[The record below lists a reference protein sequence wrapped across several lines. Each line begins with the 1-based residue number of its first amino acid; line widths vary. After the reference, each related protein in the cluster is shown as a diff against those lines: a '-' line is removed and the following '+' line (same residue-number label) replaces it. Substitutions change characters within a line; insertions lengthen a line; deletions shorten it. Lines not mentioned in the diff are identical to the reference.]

1 MQLSR
6 QIMQLATEVQE
17 GDHAVRC
24 ARWTLERESESSSSG
39 VLSALIWPACRDLG
53 WRVFPLL
60 NGPLTASRCGV
71 GCTDR
76 DSYVTTT
83 DEADEKTRRGVRPAA
98 GLARGG
104 GDRGT
109 APLPRASRP
118 STGSGRFEGRSL
130 VAYMARIGGIMECDA
145 LLHSKAINNNCTNAW
160 VRRQAAP
167 LGLQMYMREGVSS
180 PRPSTNARLLS
191 WRASRRG
198 SGPPS
203 RPLSCHAAERFQV
216 RRLLTGA
223 FTGAATGRPVL
234 QDLHR
239 AHCAHRANAE

>member
-1 MQLSR
+1 ML
-6 QIMQLATEVQE
+6 
-17 GDHAVRC
+17 
-24 ARWTLERESESSSSG
+24 
-39 VLSALIWPACRDLG
+39 
-53 WRVFPLL
+53 
-60 NGPLTASRCGV
+60 

-83 DEADEKTRRGVRPAA
+83 DEADEKTRRAA
-98 GLARGG
+98 VPVARGG
-104 GDRGT
+104 ATGGPRRCLVHRGHRRG
-109 APLPRASRP
+109 RAARWSP
-118 STGSGRFEGRSL
+118 TS
-130 VAYMARIGGIMECDA
+130 YMARIGGIMECDA

>member
-1 MQLSR
+1 M
-6 QIMQLATEVQE
+6 
-17 GDHAVRC
+17 RC
-24 ARWTLERESESSSSG
+24 ARWTLERESESSG

-60 NGPLTASRCGV
+60 NGSRAYRLAVPGV

-83 DEADEKTRRGVRPAA
+83 DDGGREDAA
-98 GLARGG
+98 CGGAGGAGG

-118 STGSGRFEGRSL
+118 STGSGRSL

>member
-1 MQLSR
+1 MWDAQIEIHTLPR
-6 QIMQLATEVQE
+6 QT
-17 GDHAVRC
+17 R
-24 ARWTLERESESSSSG
+24 RTR
-39 VLSALIWPACRDLG
+39 
-53 WRVFPLL
+53 
-60 NGPLTASRCGV
+60 
-71 GCTDR
+71 
-76 DSYVTTT
+76 
-83 DEADEKTRRGVRPAA
+83 RRGVRRCRW
-98 GLARGG
+98 RGG
-104 GDRGT
+104 GRPGDRAAASCIAAIDGVG
-109 APLPRASRP
+109 PLV
-118 STGSGRFEGRSL
+118 GRLHGAHWRYHGMRCPTSL
-130 VAYMARIGGIMECDA
+130 R
-145 LLHSKAINNNCTNAW
+145 KAINNNCTNAW

>member
-24 ARWTLERESESSSSG
+24 ARWTLERESESSG

-83 DEADEKTRRGVRPAA
+83 DEADEKTRRAA
-98 GLARGG
+98 VPVARGG
-104 GDRGT
+104 ANGGPRRCLVHRGHRRG
-109 APLPRASRP
+109 RA
-118 STGSGRFEGRSL
+118 
-130 VAYMARIGGIMECDA
+130 AR
-145 LLHSKAINNNCTNAW
+145 W
-160 VRRQAAP
+160 
-167 LGLQMYMREGVSS
+167 S
-180 PRPSTNARLLS
+180 PT
-191 WRASRRG
+191 WRALAVSWNAM
-198 SGPPS
+198 PY
-203 RPLSCHAAERFQV
+203 
-216 RRLLTGA
+216 
-223 FTGAATGRPVL
+223 FTLKR
-234 QDLHR
+234 
-239 AHCAHRANAE
+239 